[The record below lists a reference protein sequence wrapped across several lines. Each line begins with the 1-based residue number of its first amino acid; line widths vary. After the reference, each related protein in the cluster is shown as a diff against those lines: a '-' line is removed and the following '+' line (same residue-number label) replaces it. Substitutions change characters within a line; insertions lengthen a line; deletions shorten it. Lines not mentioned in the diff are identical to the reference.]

1 MARKIKEQNVEPS
14 VFRVMV
20 EKLPYK
26 NVTVDF
32 ATEEAAL
39 EYTDNL
45 TNKDTSWYGV
55 YEISPKANH
64 LICIKHNR
72 LRPHDDPPKD
82 ISKDN
87 TKQTSVKRRRS
98 K

>member
-1 MARKIKEQNVEPS
+1 MARKLKEQNIEPS
-14 VFRVMV
+14 VFRVMI

-26 NVTVDF
+26 NITVDF
-32 ATEEAAL
+32 TTKEDAL
-39 EYTDNL
+39 EYADGL
-45 TNKDTSWYGV
+45 TNKDTAWYGI
-55 YEISPKANH
+55 YEVSPKSDH

-72 LRPHDDPPKD
+72 LIPHDEPPTK

-87 TKQTSVKRRRS
+87 TKQTQIKRRRS

>member
-1 MARKIKEQNVEPS
+1 MARKLKEQNIEPS
-14 VFRVMV
+14 VFRVMI

-26 NVTVDF
+26 NITVDF
-32 ATEEAAL
+32 TTKEAAL

-45 TNKDTSWYGV
+45 TNKDTAWYGV
-55 YEISPKANH
+55 YEISPKSNH

-72 LRPHDDPPKD
+72 LIPHDERPTK

-87 TKQTSVKRRRS
+87 TKQIINKTTG
-98 K
+98 

>member
-1 MARKIKEQNVEPS
+1 MARKLKEPNIEPS
-14 VFRVMV
+14 IFRVMI

-32 ATEEAAL
+32 TTKEAAL
-39 EYTDNL
+39 EYADNL
-45 TNKDTSWYGV
+45 TNKDTAWYGV
-55 YEISPKANH
+55 YEVNPKVNR

-72 LRPHDDPPKD
+72 LRPHDDAIPK

-87 TKQTSVKRRRS
+87 TKQTSGRRRN

>member
-1 MARKIKEQNVEPS
+1 MARKLKETKIEPS
-14 VFRVMV
+14 VFRVMI

-32 ATEEAAL
+32 TTKEAAL
-39 EYTDNL
+39 EYADNL
-45 TNKDTSWYGV
+45 TNKDTAWYGV
-55 YEISPKANH
+55 YEINPKSDR
-64 LICIKHNR
+64 LICIKNNR
-72 LRPHDDPPKD
+72 LIPHDDTIPK

-87 TKQTSVKRRRS
+87 TIQKSVKRRRS

>member
-26 NVTVDF
+26 NITVDF
-32 ATEEAAL
+32 ATKEAAL

-55 YEISPKANH
+55 YEISPKSNR

-72 LRPHDDPPKD
+72 LIPHDDTIPK
-82 ISKDN
+82 ISKDK
-87 TKQTSVKRRRS
+87 TTQKLVKQRRS